1 VTSTLR
7 SSDGRVVVPA
17 RLRQRRVEVR
27 RNEGRRR
34 LRRLGAAAVVVV
46 VLLAGW
52 AILRS
57 PLLAVQL
64 VEIVGSS
71 HVSRADVR
79 RATGIGVGE
88 AMIDL
93 RPGTAVRHLEALP
106 WVATATVSRRW
117 PTDVTIT
124 LTERHPIGQV
134 GHGRSWA
141 LVDASGRVLER
152 RTARSVGLPVLADL
166 TARGAGSHVAR
177 SAPMLAAVAALPRSL
192 RDDVAQFGYT
202 SKGAVALTL
211 AGDGVVTLGR
221 PDGLPAKFASL
232 STMLD
237 HLGTLHPGC
246 TLDVSVPEAPTLT
259 PEKDCA

>member
-1 VTSTLR
+1 MTSTLR

-34 LRRLGAAAVVVV
+34 LRRVGAAGVVVV
-46 VLLAGW
+46 ILLAAW

-57 PLLAVQL
+57 PLLAVHD
-64 VEIVGSS
+64 VEVLGSS
-71 HVSRADVR
+71 HVTEADVQ
-79 RATGIGVGE
+79 RATGLGAGT
-88 AMIDL
+88 AMIDV
-93 RPGTAVRHLEALP
+93 RPGAVARKLEALP
-106 WVATATVSRRW
+106 WVATASVSRSW

-124 LTERHPIGQV
+124 LTERRPLAQI

-141 LVDASGRVLER
+141 LVDASGRVIER
-152 RTARSVGLPVLADL
+152 RTARAAGLPVLADL
-166 TARGAGSHVAR
+166 NAGAAGSHVAR
-177 SAPMLAAVAALPRSL
+177 SASLLAAVSDMPRSL
-192 RDDVAQFGYT
+192 RADVAQFGYT

-232 STMLD
+232 TTMLD
-237 HLGTLHPGC
+237 HLGTLHSGC